1 MDDVPT
7 SLTINAWTGAQQPV
21 SGVAAKWWL
30 WAVARHQLEKGKYL
44 AAPPQA
50 KLQDWRDERV
60 GWGLVL
66 PDNDALSEDDRAT
79 GADVPAELRPL
90 LEARKA
96 APILRYR
103 LDAGGES
110 LRRYYTNRPSQS
122 LALSGSQ
129 RGTAP
134 GHLPYYLLIYGSPAQ
149 IPWEFQ
155 YLLNGPCYTGRID
168 LTGEALSNYIT
179 ALLNDWKDAQ
189 AKADHPVTWA
199 VDKGSDDITHLMRY
213 LIAEPV
219 CNKLESDPEIRGKTR
234 HFAAANATVKN
245 LAGALAEPDRT
256 PALIVTTSHGMTGP
270 LDRPDLMSRDLG
282 LPVDA
287 NSELV
292 RPEVLL
298 GSWQPDGAI
307 WYAHACCSAGSDR
320 KSAYVGLV
328 PTGSRVEQVL
338 LAVAGLG
345 AQVAPLPRAL
355 LGAKRP
361 LRAFIGHVEPTF
373 DWTIRN
379 PESKQAL
386 TDTIIQALYNHLYQ
400 EEREPLG
407 FAFSETFALI
417 GQLFQQ
423 WSQAEKASLD
433 ADKTIRERSRA
444 VALRTQLTALDR
456 QACVILGDPT
466 VALPAIA
473 KPQPGSGAQ

>member
-1 MDDVPT
+1 
-7 SLTINAWTGAQQPV
+7 
-21 SGVAAKWWL
+21 
-30 WAVARHQLEKGKYL
+30 
-44 AAPPQA
+44 
-50 KLQDWRDERV
+50 
-60 GWGLVL
+60 
-66 PDNDALSEDDRAT
+66 
-79 GADVPAELRPL
+79 
-90 LEARKA
+90 
-96 APILRYR
+96 
-103 LDAGGES
+103 
-110 LRRYYTNRPSQS
+110 
-122 LALSGSQ
+122 
-129 RGTAP
+129 
-134 GHLPYYLLIYGSPAQ
+134 
-149 IPWEFQ
+149 
-155 YLLNGPCYTGRID
+155 
-168 LTGEALSNYIT
+168 
-179 ALLNDWKDAQ
+179 
-189 AKADHPVTWA
+189 
-199 VDKGSDDITHLMRY
+199 
-213 LIAEPV
+213 
-219 CNKLESDPEIRGKTR
+219 
-234 HFAAANATVKN
+234 
-245 LAGALAEPDRT
+245 
-256 PALIVTTSHGMTGP
+256 
-270 LDRPDLMSRDLG
+270 
-282 LPVDA
+282 
-287 NSELV
+287 
-292 RPEVLL
+292 
-298 GSWQPDGAI
+298 
-307 WYAHACCSAGSDR
+307 
-320 KSAYVGLV
+320 VGLV